1 MKQKGKVAIYVEE
14 KETYK
19 NAPFRIKMGKG
30 YYLQGENE
38 IERKEWENANPVPEF
53 AEVCEL
59 CARSVLKFPAY
70 DLENGSV
77 L

>member
-53 AEVCEL
+53 IT
-59 CARSVLKFPAY
+59 SN
-70 DLENGSV
+70 DENPNGKHIR
-77 L
+77 